1 MLSVH
6 KIWHIV
12 VAVVVVAAA
21 AAIPFSGAVEN
32 FYTQIEMQFSRA
44 AHFEIISRVAFNEC
58 TIDFQSPSPS
68 LSIPVHGA
76 SLISDG
82 FLKLIYISPA
92 VMSLGFWPLQRQFL
106 HCELTQFLKLI
117 SCFLVNL
124 SVHLFL

>member
-12 VAVVVVAAA
+12 VAVVVVAA

-92 VMSLGFWPLQRQFL
+92 VMSLGFWPLSATILTLRVDAISQIDFL
-106 HCELTQFLKLI
+106 F
-117 SCFLVNL
+117 SY
-124 SVHLFL
+124 